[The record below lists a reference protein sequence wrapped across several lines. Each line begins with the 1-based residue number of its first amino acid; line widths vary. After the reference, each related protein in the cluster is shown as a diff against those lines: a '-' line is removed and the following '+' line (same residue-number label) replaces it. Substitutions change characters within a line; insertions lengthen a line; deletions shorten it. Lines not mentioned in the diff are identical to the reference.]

1 MAFILGKPP
10 DSLDF
15 VQSSSLRFKGGT
27 REGAPND
34 IHFKPD
40 GTKLFMVGNARKSI
54 YEYSTIGKTVTIG
67 SGSGR
72 TGTNP
77 QIGYEAAG
85 DGRQFSGGISKVLIY
100 NRALTEEEILYTF
113 NVIDGKYNMVMRK

>member
-1 MAFILGKPP
+1 
-10 DSLDF
+10 
-15 VQSSSLRFKGGT
+15 
-27 REGAPND
+27 
-34 IHFKPD
+34 
-40 GTKLFMVGNARKSI
+40 MVGYSKDSI